1 MTEVFESVGMI
12 AGNGVYPATF
22 ARAARSAGVKRLIA
36 AAFIDETDPVIE
48 GLVDEVEWFRVGQLD
63 KMIKFFTSRSIAK
76 AVMVGQIAPSN
87 LFNLRPDFRTIALLA
102 RLKTKNAESIFGGIG
117 SELAK
122 DGVELIPATSYLE
135 EFIPGSGPVCG
146 PKLKDADL
154 TTAEW
159 GFGIAKEV
167 SRLDIGQTIVVK
179 DGTVLA
185 VEAFEGTNETIRRGG
200 ALGKG
205 KAMIVKVSKPNQD
218 LRFDVPCVGAATIE
232 TAREAGI
239 TAVVIEAHRTLIL
252 QKDEVVR
259 LCDRHQIS
267 LHAHADLKAESHHQA

>member
-36 AAFIDETDPVIE
+36 AAFTDETDPVIE
-48 GLVDEVEWFRVGQLD
+48 SLVDEVEWFRVGQLD

-154 TTAEW
+154 STAEW

-218 LRFDVPCVGAATIE
+218 LRFDVPCVGPATIE

-239 TAVVIEAHRTLIL
+239 TAVVIEANRTLIL

-267 LHAHADLKAESHHQA
+267 LHAHAEPKAESHHQA